1 MTSEQM
7 WTTAERAALD
17 PSVVEEFAAGLRGGV
32 LRPGVGGYD
41 EARRVWNGMI
51 DRSPALIARCAGAT
65 DVAAAVRF
73 ARDRGLLVAVR
84 GGGHHVAGSAVCDGG
99 LVIDLS
105 GMKGIRVDPAARTI
119 RAEAGVTWGELD
131 RATQAW
137 GLATPGG
144 VVSDTGIAGLT
155 LGGGLGWLRRKHG
168 LAIDNLLAVE
178 IVTADGRLRR
188 ASAREEPDLFWAVR
202 GGGGNFGVVTAFEY
216 RLHPVGPDV
225 MFGLVF
231 HPASVA
237 REALRFYREYTAT
250 APEEVSS
257 FAILGPVPAAPPFPP
272 QTHGTPCLVFAACHA
287 GPVEEGAR
295 VLQPLRD
302 FGAPLAD
309 LSAPTPFVEVQAT
322 FDEDYPAGKLRYY
335 WKSRY
340 LDALGDAAID
350 RLVALA
356 AERPSPL
363 STVDIWQLG
372 GAMGRV
378 GAGDSAF
385 GRRDAPFLLGVEANW
400 AAPAED
406 ERNIAWA
413 RRVCAAMAPFATAR
427 PYPNLEAGEG
437 LARAAYGANYDR
449 LVALKR
455 RYDPANLFRLNQNF
469 APA

>member
-1 MTSEQM
+1 MNNEQVRI
-7 WTTAERAALD
+7 TAERAAPD
-17 PSVVEEFAAGLRGGV
+17 RGVVEAFAAGLRGEM
-32 LRPGVGGYD
+32 LWPGVAGYD
-41 EARRVWNGMI
+41 GARRVWNGMI
-51 DRSPALIARCAGAT
+51 DRRPALIARCAGAA

-73 ARDRGLLVAVR
+73 ARAHGLLVAVR

-105 GMKGIRVDPAARTI
+105 GMKGIRVDPAAGAV

-131 RATQAW
+131 RATQIW

-188 ASAREEPDLFWAVR
+188 ASAREESDLFWAVR

-216 RLHPVGPDV
+216 RLHPVGPEV
-225 MFGLVF
+225 MFCFVF
-231 HPASVA
+231 YPARVA
-237 REALRFYREYTAT
+237 GAALRFFRGYCAG
-250 APEEVSS
+250 APDEVSA
-257 FAILGPVPAAPPFPP
+257 FAILGTVPATPLFPVDA
-272 QTHGTPCLVFAACHA
+272 HGADFVLFAACHA

-295 VLQPLRD
+295 ALQPLREL
-302 FGAPLAD
+302 GAPLAD
-309 LSAPTPFVEVQAT
+309 LSAPMPFVEVQAT
-322 FDEDYPAGKLRYY
+322 FDADYPAGELRYY

-340 LDALGDAAID
+340 LDALSDAAID
-350 RLVALA
+350 RLLALA

-372 GAMGRV
+372 GAMSRV
-378 GAGDSAF
+378 GAGDTAF

-413 RRVCAAMAPFATAR
+413 RRACAAMAPFATAR

-455 RYDPANLFRLNQNF
+455 RYDPANLFRLNQNL
-469 APA
+469 APS